1 MKWLDKL
8 NERAPD
14 DLKLNLVH
22 IVFWGCFF
30 GTAAGWVIIYYA

>member
-14 DLKLNLVH
+14 DLKLNLIH
-22 IVFWGCFF
+22 TVFWAVIF
-30 GTAAGWVIIYYA
+30 GVAAGVVIIYA

>member
-22 IVFWGCFF
+22 CVFWAVIF
-30 GTAAGWVIIYYA
+30 GVGAGIVVVLG

>member
-14 DLKLNLVH
+14 DLKRN
-22 IVFWGCFF
+22 IVECIFWAVIF
-30 GTAAGWVIIYYA
+30 GVAAGIVVMT